1 MRVIRNTH
9 DVWILTNVMK
19 MNTRVIILI
28 RIIIRQANFAQVWE
42 KADSWV
48 SIPAL
53 VKTGVSKNHVYSSK
67 RVVPFALEHG
77 VSVGRGEVER
87 MRGQTEDYSG
97 NVDFLQRLR
106 WSSETS
112 LRACCLAAW
121 LFSSA
126 CAETCRVWSA
136 VEDGTAK

>member
-1 MRVIRNTH
+1 
-9 DVWILTNVMK
+9 MK

-28 RIIIRQANFAQVWE
+28 RINKVIIRQANFAQVWE

-112 LRACCLAAW
+112 LRACDRGWRLSCLAAW
-121 LFSSA
+121 LFSST
-126 CAETCRVWSA
+126 CAETRRVWSA